1 MNANHISRVTIAML
15 KVIMKTIP
23 LLMAVAA
30 LLTGCGGGPGP
41 SVNLVSVSFKDATAL
56 ETTAVFTL
64 RLSNE
69 QPEPVE
75 MNGSVHKIFLNG
87 LYVGKG
93 LSDATVT
100 VPRLS
105 TVTNDVTVHLSNL
118 ALATRLKAVI
128 EAKRFDYRVQSTF
141 FGKSWTDRRTSE
153 TEGKLELNDFVPA
166 SETTNAPTSE
176 IR

>member
-1 MNANHISRVTIAML
+1 MKVHDSHRVTTARL
-15 KVIMKTIP
+15 KAIMRIIP
-23 LLMAVAA
+23 ALTAVAI

-41 SVNLVSVSFKDATAL
+41 SVNLVSVSFQNATAL

-69 QPEPVE
+69 QPAPVE

-87 LYVGKG
+87 LYIGKG
-93 LSDATVT
+93 LSGATVT

-118 ALATRLKAVI
+118 ALATRMKAVL

-141 FGKSWTDRRTSE
+141 FGKSWMDRKTSE
-153 TEGKLELNDFVPA
+153 TEGKLELNDFVPS
-166 SETTNAPTSE
+166 SEGTNAPAPGTN
-176 IR
+176 